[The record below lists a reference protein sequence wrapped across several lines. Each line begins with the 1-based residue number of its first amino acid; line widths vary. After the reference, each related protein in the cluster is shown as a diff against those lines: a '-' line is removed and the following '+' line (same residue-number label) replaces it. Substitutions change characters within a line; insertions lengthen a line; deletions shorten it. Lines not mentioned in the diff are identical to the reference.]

1 MVFPYSPVVKEW
13 ICNLSHGTYT
23 VTDNPLE
30 PNFLTTPFGEQIH
43 RTRVMGTIVSKYVS
57 EDSNYVSLTI
67 DDTTGTIRVKG
78 WREDALTLQ
87 EYKVGEVV
95 EVLGEVREYRGEV
108 YLMPEL
114 VVRVDDPH
122 KELLRELEL
131 MEKHLDHREEIKKML
146 EEHYELSDLFPSVEQ
161 EGLPTEVERVDMA
174 QVGRGEEEEKER
186 EEASIKE
193 EVKRIIADSGE
204 KPVSRDELVDA
215 GFTLEQLEPALREL
229 LESGEIY
236 EPRPGRYR
244 KT

>member
-13 ICNLSHGTYT
+13 ICNLSHGNYT

-30 PNFLTTPFGEQIH
+30 PNFLVTPFGEEIH

-57 EDSNYVSLTI
+57 EDGNYVSLTI

-87 EYKVGEVV
+87 EYEVGEVV
-95 EVLGEVREYRGEV
+95 EVFGEIREYRGEI

-114 VVRVDDPH
+114 VIRVNDPH

-146 EEHYELSDLFPSVEQ
+146 EEQYELSDLFPPVEQ
-161 EGLPTEVERVDMA
+161 EVFTPEVERIDMA
-174 QVGRGEEEEKER
+174 QVAEKKKIDD
-186 EEASIKE
+186 EASIKE
-193 EVKRIIADSGE
+193 EVKKIISDRGE
-204 KPVSRDELVDA
+204 KAISRDELVDA
-215 GFTLEQLEPALREL
+215 GFTSEQLETALREL